1 MTDLSQYDYELPKEL
16 IAQHPLP
23 VRSDARLLVVRRDTG
38 SWEHRHVRD
47 LPEILKAGD
56 VLVVNNSRVLPA
68 RLIGRR
74 TETGGKWEGLYLSS
88 QPEHGTW
95 QLLCKTR
102 GKLTPGDRVTLIDRV
117 GDDAGE
123 LTLLARLAGGIWVV
137 RPPKECESTEAYLRS
152 VGRIPL
158 PPYIRGGEME
168 ESDLT
173 RYQTVYAAT
182 PGSVA
187 APTAGLHFT
196 PQLLEQCQA
205 AGVGVESVTL
215 HVGLDT
221 FRPIQAEKLEEHPM
235 HSEWGEL
242 TAATAEKLLAARA
255 AGGRIV
261 AVGTTAVRVL
271 ETASAAGQIAP
282 WSGFTELFIRPGHQ
296 FHAVDA
302 MLTNFHLPRTTLL
315 VLVRTFGG
323 DDLIRRAYEEAVRE
337 QYRFY
342 SYGDAMLIL

>member
-1 MTDLSQYDYELPKEL
+1 MTDLDQYDYDLPKEL

-23 VRSDARLLVVRRDTG
+23 VRSDARLLVVRRETG
-38 SWEHRHVRD
+38 ELEHRHVRH
-47 LPEILKAGD
+47 LPELLSLGD
-56 VLVVNNSRVLPA
+56 VLVVNNTRVLPA

-74 TETGGKWEGLYLSS
+74 TQTGGRWEGLFLSA
-88 QPEHGTW
+88 QPEGTW
-95 QLLCKTR
+95 KILGKTR
-102 GKLTPGDRVTLIDRV
+102 GRLDSGERVTLIDRQ
-117 GDDAGE
+117 GDAAGE
-123 LTLLARLAGGIWVV
+123 LVLLTRLEGGVWGV
-137 RPPKECESTEAYLRS
+137 RPPQGIDTESFLAQ

-168 ESDLT
+168 ESDLH
-173 RYQTVYAAT
+173 RYQTVYAQT

-196 PQLLEQCQA
+196 PQLLDECRR
-205 AGVGVESVTL
+205 VGLGMEYVTL

-221 FRPIQAEKLEEHPM
+221 FRPIQANSLDEHPM

-242 TAATAEKLLAARA
+242 TATSAERLNAARHE
-255 AGGRIV
+255 GGRIV
-261 AVGTTAVRVL
+261 AVGTTSVRVL
-271 ETASAAGQIAP
+271 ETAAASGTLSA
-282 WSGFTELFIRPGHQ
+282 WSDFTQLFIRPGHE

-302 MLTNFHLPRTTLL
+302 LLTNFHLPRTTLM
-315 VLVRTFGG
+315 VLVSTFGG
-323 DDLIRRAYEEAVRE
+323 PELIRRAYREAVKE